1 LITDIV
7 IGLQHG
13 DEGKGKVTH
22 HLLKSGE
29 YTHCVRF
36 NGGCNAGHTIIH
48 NGKKFVTHHIP
59 AGVFF
64 GVTSVIGNGCVIDP
78 VKLQEEI
85 DYLESHGI
93 PVRQNLRIASN
104 AHVITEQHKAE
115 DGVDEK
121 IGTTRT
127 GNGPAYRDKYA
138 RTGVRACDV
147 PSLVPFVVNI
157 YEELKGRQCNLDGRS
172 PRLLA

>member
-1 LITDIV
+1 MITDVV

-36 NGGCNAGHTIIH
+36 NGGCNAGHTIFH

-78 VKLQEEI
+78 MKLEEEI

-93 PVRQNLRIASN
+93 PVRQHLRIAKMLMLSPN
-104 AHVITEQHKAE
+104 NTESKTAWMKRLEQLE
-115 DGVDEK
+115 PV
-121 IGTTRT
+121 TVPLTVT
-127 GNGPAYRDKYA
+127 SM
-138 RTGVRACDV
+138 VVLACAPV
-147 PSLVPFVVNI
+147 MYLILSLT
-157 YEELKGRQCNLDGRS
+157 
-172 PRLLA
+172 

>member
-1 LITDIV
+1 MITDVV

-36 NGGCNAGHTIIH
+36 NGGCNAGHTIFH

-78 VKLQEEI
+78 MKLEEEI

-93 PVRQNLRIASN
+93 PVRQHLRIAKN
-104 AHVITEQHKAE
+104 AHVITEQH
-115 DGVDEK
+115 
-121 IGTTRT
+121 
-127 GNGPAYRDKYA
+127 RD
-138 RTGVRACDV
+138 R
-147 PSLVPFVVNI
+147 
-157 YEELKGRQCNLDGRS
+157 RQRG
-172 PRLLA
+172 